1 MNRNNALKKLVL
13 AALFVALDLLFTRVF
28 CVYLMGGAER
38 VSLQTLASAVCG
50 WALGPWWGAGVAAAA
65 DLLGSAVGDLRA
77 IVLPGLYPYGG
88 AAGAYLRPAAVPQAR
103 DLSPVPGGQCG
114 GQHPVGLAAQCS
126 LALLLYGQKL
136 LGLDSGQS
144 SAQASA
150 GAGLWL
156 SYLSHPPW
164 PAKKRPGKTPVNI
177 TTPAPLLTGE
187 RRVCFYAGLA
197 LCA

>member
-50 WALGPWWGAGVAAAA
+50 WALGPWWGAGVAAA
-65 DLLGSAVGDLRA
+65 
-77 IVLPGLYPYGG
+77 GG

-114 GQHPVGLAAQCS
+114 GQHPVGLAAQCG